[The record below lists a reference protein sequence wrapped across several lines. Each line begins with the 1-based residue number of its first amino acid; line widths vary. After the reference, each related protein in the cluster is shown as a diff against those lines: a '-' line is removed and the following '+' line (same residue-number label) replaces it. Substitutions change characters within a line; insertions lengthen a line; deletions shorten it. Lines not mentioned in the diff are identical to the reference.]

1 MQNVSSFMLVITLT
15 HHYALYCVKYVSEN
29 INFPMKIV
37 VLFLIFPQNM
47 HCEYLLEMPDI
58 KAVLSS
64 TKQSLL

>member
-1 MQNVSSFMLVITLT
+1 MFLHWCLT
-15 HHYALYCVKYVSEN
+15 DLYCVKFVSEN
-29 INFPMKIV
+29 INFPMKICGIV
-37 VLFLIFPQNM
+37 FIFPQNI

>member
-1 MQNVSSFMLVITLT
+1 MQNVSSLVLVITLT

-29 INFPMKIV
+29 INFPMKICGIV
-37 VLFLIFPQNM
+37 SYISSK
-47 HCEYLLEMPDI
+47 HACEYLLEMPDI